1 MLNEGINV
9 LEVVEKGCCRSSI
22 IVTDLISYEIGV
34 IESFKHCSESSL
46 IYGDLI
52 TYVKDL
58 LTSLFTKTSDVQKL
72 FFNILE
78 QVEFDFTLD
87 GELNLLL
94 DGNNIIFFY

>member
-1 MLNEGINV
+1 MLSTGINT
-9 LEVVEKGCCRSSI
+9 LEVVEKGCCRTSI

-34 IESFKHCSESSL
+34 ITSFKHCSESSL

-52 TYVKDL
+52 THVKDL
-58 LTSLFTKTSDVQKL
+58 LTTLFTKTSEVQKL

-87 GELNLLL
+87 GDINLLL
-94 DGNNIIFFY
+94 DGK